1 MSSSTST
8 TPISAWLES
17 LRPRTLPLA
26 FASIVVGSAIAAWHG
41 SLKPEVALLALLTAG
56 LLQILPTWRTTT
68 AMRSKAAIKIA
79 SGRCAACKRHDRR
92 RR

>member
-8 TPISAWLES
+8 TPISARLES

-26 FASIVVGSAIAAWHG
+26 FASIVVGSAIAARHG

-56 LLQILPTWRTTT
+56 LLQILQPGERL
-68 AMRSKAAIKIA
+68 R
-79 SGRCAACKRHDRR
+79 RCGQRQR
-92 RR
+92 

>member
-26 FASIVVGSAIAAWHG
+26 FASIVVGSAIAAPARQ
-41 SLKPEVALLALLTAG
+41 PET
-56 LLQILPTWRTTT
+56 
-68 AMRSKAAIKIA
+68 
-79 SGRCAACKRHDRR
+79 
-92 RR
+92 

>member
-8 TPISAWLES
+8 TPISARLES

-26 FASIVVGSAIAAWHG
+26 FASIVVGSAIAARHG

-56 LLQILPTWRTTT
+56 LLQILSST
-68 AMRSKAAIKIA
+68 ANDYGDAVKGSDKEDRIGPLRGMQKA
-79 SGRCAACKRHDRR
+79 
-92 RR
+92 